1 MQLQKKLLQ
10 NDFAVVIT
18 ERNISNLECVAREL
32 GKNVFP
38 MVWNAMEFDKAEEK
52 INKSANILDGLDI
65 DEIVNLAMYLLR
77 DNAKMICG
85 ETVIVDGGYSIR

>member
-1 MQLQKKLLQ
+1 
-10 NDFAVVIT
+10 
-18 ERNISNLECVAREL
+18 
-32 GKNVFP
+32 

-52 INKSANILDGLDI
+52 INKSANILDGWDM
-65 DEIVNLAMYLLR
+65 DEIVNLAMSLLS

>member
-1 MQLQKKLLQ
+1 MRKALVTGASRGIGYAIAKKLLQ

-18 ERNISNLECVAREL
+18 GRNISNLECVAREL

-52 INKSANILDGLDI
+52 IN
-65 DEIVNLAMYLLR
+65 NLAIYLLS

-85 ETVIVDGGYSIR
+85 KTVIFDGGYSIR

>member
-1 MQLQKKLLQ
+1 MRKALVTGASRGIGYAIAKKLLQ

-18 ERNISNLECVAREL
+18 GRNISNLECVAREL

-52 INKSANILDGLDI
+52 IN
-65 DEIVNLAMYLLR
+65 NLAIYLLS

-85 ETVIVDGGYSIR
+85 ETVIFDGGYSIR

>member
-1 MQLQKKLLQ
+1 MRKALVTGASRGIGYTITKKLLQ

-18 ERNISNLECVAREL
+18 GRNISNLECVAREL

-52 INKSANILDGLDI
+52 IN
-65 DEIVNLAMYLLR
+65 NLAIYLLS

-85 ETVIVDGGYSIR
+85 ETVIFDGGYSIR

>member
-18 ERNISNLECVAREL
+18 ERNISNLECVARKL

-38 MVWNAMEFDKAEEK
+38 MVWNAMGFDKAEEK

-65 DEIVNLAMYLLR
+65 DEIVNLAMYLLS

>member
-1 MQLQKKLLQ
+1 MRKALVTGASRGIGYAITKKLLQ

-18 ERNISNLECVAREL
+18 GRNISNLECVAREL

-52 INKSANILDGLDI
+52 IN
-65 DEIVNLAMYLLR
+65 NLAIYLLS

-85 ETVIVDGGYSIR
+85 ETVIFDGGYSIR

>member
-1 MQLQKKLLQ
+1 MRKALVTGASRGIGYAIAKKLLQ

-18 ERNISNLECVAREL
+18 GRNISNLECVAREL

-38 MVWNAMEFDKAEEK
+38 MVWNAMEFAKAEEK
-52 INKSANILDGLDI
+52 IN
-65 DEIVNLAMYLLR
+65 NLAIYLLS

-85 ETVIVDGGYSIR
+85 ENVIFDGGYSIR